1 MKTLIILLLS
11 LLLFSNAQAAE
22 QASAPTICP
31 EVLQVKLNTL
41 DDEPANLC
49 DYAGQVILVVNT
61 ASYCA
66 FTDQYKGLE
75 ALYKKYLDRGFVI
88 LGFPSNDFGEQEPG
102 SNKEIAKLCKLT
114 YGVEFPMFEKANITS
129 KHPSAPY
136 PYLIKAT
143 GETPQW
149 NFHKYLIGRDG
160 KTIKS
165 FDGKVTPEAP
175 VLIAEIEAMLAQ
187 K

>member
-11 LLLFSNAQAAE
+11 LLFSNAQAAE
-22 QASAPTICP
+22 QASAPAVCP

-41 DDEPANLC
+41 GEEPANLC
-49 DYAGQVILVVNT
+49 DYAGQVVLVVNT
-61 ASYCA
+61 ASYCS
-66 FTDQYKGLE
+66 FTKQYEGLV
-75 ALYKKYLDRGFVI
+75 ALYKKYNDRGFVI

-102 SNKEIAKLCKLT
+102 SNKEIANFCKLT
-114 YGVEFPMFEKANITS
+114 YGVEFPMFEKASITS

-149 NFHKYLIGRDG
+149 NFHKYLIGRNG

-165 FDGKVTPEAP
+165 FDRRVRPEAP
-175 VLIAEIEAMLAQ
+175 ELIAEIEALLAQ